1 METESNEAHA
11 VDSPIFLNIITNK
24 ESNQAQINGESN
36 SSYVL
41 EMSQRSSIQESTSD
55 VEFHSPTLENV
66 MVLDND
72 VGQESKQWDQEIGCM
87 THEQI
92 MSLNSAVMHDE
103 AIGIITM
110 EDLMEELLQVL
121 GGIALQKGVEYIED
135 RIVDDVVERVEDDLS
150 NDDDVAEN
158 VDDDVDYDDDV
169 VENVY
174 DDVGYDDDDDDDD
187 VEENVEDDFGYDDDT
202 GGYDEDDS

>member
-1 METESNEAHA
+1 MFVNVEYA
-11 VDSPIFLNIITNK
+11 
-24 ESNQAQINGESN
+24 ESN

-110 EDLMEELLQVL
+110 EDLMEELLQVSIVL
-121 GGIALQKGVEYIED
+121 LFYSSIVFLSILVTRLTYIKRGV
-135 RIVDDVVERVEDDLS
+135 
-150 NDDDVAEN
+150 
-158 VDDDVDYDDDV
+158 
-169 VENVY
+169 
-174 DDVGYDDDDDDDD
+174 
-187 VEENVEDDFGYDDDT
+187 
-202 GGYDEDDS
+202 

>member
-1 METESNEAHA
+1 MEYA
-11 VDSPIFLNIITNK
+11 
-24 ESNQAQINGESN
+24 ESN

-41 EMSQRSSIQESTSD
+41 EMSQRSSIPESSD

-72 VGQESKQWDQEIGCM
+72 VGQESKQWDQEIGCI

-110 EDLMEELLQVL
+110 EDLMEELLQVS
-121 GGIALQKGVEYIED
+121 I
-135 RIVDDVVERVEDDLS
+135 
-150 NDDDVAEN
+150 
-158 VDDDVDYDDDV
+158 
-169 VENVY
+169 
-174 DDVGYDDDDDDDD
+174 
-187 VEENVEDDFGYDDDT
+187 
-202 GGYDEDDS
+202 